1 MPGRKMDPMRALQM
15 AKQMRA
21 QNRMEMGDP
30 KDRSEMEGFD
40 PVPGMTPRGYMG
52 SDSVPISQLSQAE
65 LNRLGISRRG
75 SDEALRRMESSAA
88 FPESDPMTG
97 MTDSEAFPES
107 DRTYFDRVKAR
118 AQSLQSGKSMFDPKL
133 LESIRGSTDYGNAF
147 AETTAMSSPERFD
160 ARDSLD
166 DVPGLFNRAL
176 NKANEIF
183 QMTGSVPSG
192 ISREIGKLDALMNT
206 KKSMEAADDR
216 ALEMSMLN
224 PLQSGF
230 GGRMRGV
237 RQSLRDASGDRLM
250 EARFADRVKAM
261 SQLPSMEEMMIARD
275 KLRGELE
282 DGFIDR
288 QVQFQPSMPIIEG
301 GEDEIE
307 PAMEKFDSRHKNR
320 LLRDAGE

>member
-118 AQSLQSGKSMFDPKL
+118 AQSVQSGKSMFDPKL

-216 ALEMSMLN
+216 ALEMSML
-224 PLQSGF
+224 GAGTDF
-230 GGRMRGV
+230 V
-237 RQSLRDASGDRLM
+237 DAERLM
-250 EARFADRVKAM
+250 RPSNFGRTLEISNMAPTKEDFREREIMTRSRLGDIAEAM
-261 SQLPSMEEMMIARD
+261 N
-275 KLRGELE
+275 
-282 DGFIDR
+282 
-288 QVQFQPSMPIIEG
+288 QVSTIEG

-307 PAMEKFDSRHKNR
+307 PAMEKFDSRQTNR

>member
-30 KDRSEMEGFD
+30 KDRSEMEGFGIPVTD
-40 PVPGMTPRGYMG
+40 PGGPGPEMI
-52 SDSVPISQLSQAE
+52 PISQLSQAE
-65 LNRLGISRRG
+65 LNRLGIGRRG
-75 SDEALRRMESSAA
+75 PNEALRRMEASAA

-107 DRTYFDRVKAR
+107 QTMATRPNQSFDRMSVQPGGRMPAMTP
-118 AQSLQSGKSMFDPKL
+118 SDSMNL

-176 NKANEIF
+176 NKAKEIF

-216 ALEMSMLN
+216 ALEMSML
-224 PLQSGF
+224 
-230 GGRMRGV
+230 GRNMEIANMAPTIE
-237 RQSLRDASGDRLM
+237 DARKREIRARSRLGDIA
-250 EARFADRVKAM
+250 EAM
-261 SQLPSMEEMMIARD
+261 N
-275 KLRGELE
+275 
-282 DGFIDR
+282 
-288 QVQFQPSMPIIEG
+288 QVSTIEG

-307 PAMEKFDSRHKNR
+307 PAMEKFDSRQTNR